1 MTFNSKFAFLHPKL
15 ILNHSYRVIQKK
27 LKGRLKK
34 SQETDLMFVAVS
46 RLALKLKGFFD
57 YLETRDIIGTLNL
70 L

>member
-46 RLALKLKGFFD
+46 RLVD